1 MKIKKGF
8 IIRKLG
14 AEHMVVAIGQA
25 SKEFAGM
32 IKLNETGASLWNALV
47 NEATEE
53 ELVALLMGTYED
65 VTEDVAKADVA
76 EFLETIAFAVES

>member
-32 IKLNETGASLWNALV
+32 IKLNETGAFLWNALV

-53 ELVALLMGTYED
+53 ELMQTQLQTWRRLT
-65 VTEDVAKADVA
+65 
-76 EFLETIAFAVES
+76 